1 MRLLP
6 PLSGAFMGYSMVR
19 LYANSRTAK
28 AVTPMRI
35 LSAFLIALT
44 MSAAASAPAEASPRP
59 RDQSGAFQGT
69 LTGRIIPLRAI
80 EARIVPQMR
89 GFDYLGPEFD
99 ADIGRYRLKFLRGQ
113 RVVWIDVDART
124 GEVIGKSGF

>member
-1 MRLLP
+1 
-6 PLSGAFMGYSMVR
+6 
-19 LYANSRTAK
+19 
-28 AVTPMRI
+28 MRI
-35 LSAFLIALT
+35 LSAFLIAST
-44 MSAAASAPAEASPRP
+44 AVSAAASAPAAAGPRE
-59 RDQSGAFQGT
+59 RDQASALKGT
-69 LTGRIIPLRAI
+69 QSGRIIPLRAI

-89 GFDYLGPEFD
+89 GFSYLGPEYY